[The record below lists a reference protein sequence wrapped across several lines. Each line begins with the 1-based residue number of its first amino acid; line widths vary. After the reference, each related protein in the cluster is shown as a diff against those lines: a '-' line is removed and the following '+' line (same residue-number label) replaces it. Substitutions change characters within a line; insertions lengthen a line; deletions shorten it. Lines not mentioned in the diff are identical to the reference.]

1 VSLQTASRKAAKDL
15 FQRHPQLKNNR
26 AFYELQRRRGFRDV
40 RLRPELTKRKDLLEQ
55 LADKGVVVVPDY
67 FPRTEVDGML
77 KAAEETIEKAR
88 RAELGDAAY
97 SGEEQGFMWR
107 VKDADEMVPET
118 SPFFEDETI
127 ASVFRAYV
135 SPRIAEFRHEI
146 DYRFGVGE
154 VGQADLF
161 HFDNW
166 RPLCK
171 AFLYLVDVGEKNAP
185 FAYLTGSH
193 RQAKW
198 RRPHEIAFDV
208 HGRKGRF
215 GHLFPQ
221 EVRELRKEHPDWE
234 ERVCTGGAGTLILA
248 DLRGLHRGTPLQEG
262 RRVLLNN
269 TFDLMNA

>member
-1 VSLQTASRKAAKDL
+1 VSLQTASRRAAKGL
-15 FQRHPQLKNNR
+15 IQRHPQLKNNR

-40 RLRPELTKRKDLLEQ
+40 RLRPELTERKDLLEE
-55 LADKGVVVVPDY
+55 LVGKGVVVVPDY
-67 FPRTEVDGML
+67 FPRAEVEKML
-77 KAAEETIEKAR
+77 GAAEETIEKAR

-97 SGEEQGFMWR
+97 SGEEQSFMWR
-107 VKDADEMVPET
+107 VKNADQMVPAT
-118 SPFFEDETI
+118 TPFFEDPTI
-127 ASVFRAYV
+127 ANVFEAYV

-193 RQAKW
+193 RPAKW

-221 EVRELRKEHPDWE
+221 EVRELRAENPDWE
-234 ERVCTGGAGTLILA
+234 ELVCTGSAGTLILA

>member
-1 VSLQTASRKAAKDL
+1 MQ
-15 FQRHPQLKNNR
+15 
-26 AFYELQRRRGFRDV
+26 
-40 RLRPELTKRKDLLEQ
+40 LRPELTERKDLLEE
-55 LADKGVVVVPDY
+55 LVDKGVVVVPDH
-67 FPRTEVDGML
+67 FPRAEVETML
-77 KAAEETIEKAR
+77 AAAEETIEKAR

-97 SGEEQGFMWR
+97 SGEEQSFMWR
-107 VKDADEMVPET
+107 VKNADQMVPAT
-118 SPFFEDETI
+118 APFFEDPTI
-127 ASVFRAYV
+127 ANVFEAYV

-208 HGRKGRF
+208 HGHKGRF

-221 EVRELRKEHPDWE
+221 EVRQLRAENPDWE
-234 ERVCTGGAGTLILA
+234 ELVCTGSAGTLILA